1 MQSWADTSRVR
12 SPWGCRVLLE
22 GLDVRVKL
30 ATFVAIMCA
39 LFMITHPLGTLLLLA
54 VLLSALVASRTPLAG
69 LWSMLQPLLLVF
81 VLIVAVTTV
90 TTTRFTHAE
99 NAQVLVT
106 FWGLT
111 ATLGG
116 VLAGFTFVLRIVVM
130 VVATYAFA
138 ISTPVDDLLIVL
150 SRLHAP
156 AWLSI
161 LVTTALS
168 FIPTMARRKD
178 LIVEAQRARGA
189 RVQDTGPV
197 GQVVAIVPIMIPLI
211 TNAILLADNLAT
223 ALTNRGYGAAS
234 TITAM
239 RDLTFRRSDALVL
252 AAVILLLSAAGWLRY
267 GLGYGVV

>member
-1 MQSWADTSRVR
+1 MR
-12 SPWGCRVLLE
+12 LE
-22 GLDVRVKL
+22 RLDVRVKL
-30 ATFVAIMCA
+30 AAFVAIMA
-39 LFMITHPLGTLLLLA
+39 VLFMVTHPLGNLILLA
-54 VLLSALVASRTPLAG
+54 VVLSALVASRTPLGG
-69 LWSMLQPLLLVF
+69 LWPMLQPLLLVF
-81 VLIVAVTTV
+81 VLIVVVTTV
-90 TTTRFTHAE
+90 TTTRFADGEH
-99 NAQVLVT
+99 AQVLFT
-106 FWGLT
+106 FWGLQ

-116 VLAGFTFVLRIVVM
+116 LLVGLDFVVRIVIM

-150 SRLHAP
+150 SMAHAP

-189 RVQDTGPV
+189 RVDDAKTI
-197 GQVVAIVPIMIPLI
+197 GQVLAFVPTMVPLI
-211 TNAILLADNLAT
+211 TNAILLADNLAI
-223 ALTNRGYGAAS
+223 ALTNRGYGAAR
-234 TITAM
+234 TMTPM

-252 AAVILLLSAAGWLRY
+252 TAVILLLSAASWLRY